1 MPPEL
6 LPRSFIESLAGG
18 LSVLACL
25 LAVLSLIPCI
35 RAHGTKL
42 FALLFVISLALF
54 ANHVAT
60 YFAALFI
67 VATSVT
73 ELDFLQNLAAI
84 IRGDRAYFE
93 YKSKQLSKEQI
104 EQKVR
109 EEQQELANAEEAEPT
124 TKPESAMRS
133 SSTPIHRIV
142 ELESKAINK
151 LELYFDKSIQRNI
164 RFSFGNKR
172 IELDGFIPNEGRNK
186 APETF
191 IEVKYL
197 QSPASFIVFKQQYQ
211 KIVERVQDYMKLTGE
226 IVKLHVALITKEGVT
241 LTSQQL
247 EELKRLVD
255 SSAVPGGYHVFSENQ
270 LSSNE
275 A

>member
-6 LPRSFIESLAGG
+6 LPTSFIESLAAA

-25 LAVLSLIPCI
+25 FAALSLIPCI
-35 RAHGTKL
+35 RAHTTKL

-54 ANHVAT
+54 ADHVAT

-73 ELDFLQNLAAI
+73 ELEFLQNLAAI

-93 YKSKQLSKEQI
+93 YKAKQLSKEQV

-109 EEQQELANAEEAEPT
+109 EEQQELAGTAVAAELEP
-124 TKPESAMRS
+124 AMS
-133 SSTPIHRIV
+133 PSSTPIHRIV

-151 LELYFDKSIQRNI
+151 LEQYFGKSIQRNI
-164 RFSFGNKR
+164 SFSYGRNR
-172 IELDGFIPNEGRNK
+172 IELDGFIPNEGRNE

-197 QSPASFIVFKQQYQ
+197 QSPVAFSVFKQQYQ
-211 KIVERVQDYMKLTGE
+211 KIVERVQVYMNLTGE
-226 IVKLHVALITKEGVT
+226 VVKLHVALITKEGVT
-241 LTSQQL
+241 LSSQQL
-247 EELKRLVD
+247 TDLKRLVE
-255 SSAVPGGYHVFSENQ
+255 SSAVPGGFHVFSESQ
-270 LSSNE
+270 LSSN
-275 A
+275 AT

>member
-1 MPPEL
+1 
-6 LPRSFIESLAGG
+6 
-18 LSVLACL
+18 
-25 LAVLSLIPCI
+25 
-35 RAHGTKL
+35 
-42 FALLFVISLALF
+42 
-54 ANHVAT
+54 
-60 YFAALFI
+60 
-67 VATSVT
+67 
-73 ELDFLQNLAAI
+73 
-84 IRGDRAYFE
+84 
-93 YKSKQLSKEQI
+93 
-104 EQKVR
+104 
-109 EEQQELANAEEAEPT
+109 
-124 TKPESAMRS
+124 MRS